1 MSMNDP
7 MQSWVNDL
15 LKMLGGAGGGG
26 AWLEIARSMAYS
38 VATDGEP
45 EANPDP
51 LERMRL
57 EELARVAELHV
68 SQVTGLTTA
77 AGGRAAA
84 FTAVGRGV
92 WAQRAVAAYQPWV
105 EQLAASLE
113 AGAPAGGDAVL
124 PDLPDF
130 PDLGGGGVEELMGR
144 IAGAAG
150 PLIVGS
156 QFGSAIGHLARR
168 ALGQYALPLSWPD
181 GDLLVVPQNVTAFID
196 DWSLPQDNAD
206 LWVCVH
212 ELTSHAVLTLPHVRA
227 AIARQLD
234 SLVSETAGMQRSLLD
249 RLAGQAGDPE
259 SLQHLM
265 EDPESLLADLMVP
278 DRHNTSDRLTALTTA
293 VGGYVD
299 HVTAQVVT
307 ALTGSTGTVSEAWYR
322 YRVAEDAPEQAA
334 GALLGLDVGREQ
346 VDRGAAFVAGV
357 CERAGDD
364 GLARLW
370 ESEHTLPT
378 PAEVDAPGLWLER
391 ISLPE
396 LGRSGE
402 AQGPDPD

>member
-26 AWLEIARSMAYS
+26 AWLEIARTMAHS

-45 EANPDP
+45 EGNPDP
-51 LERMRL
+51 LERIRI
-57 EELARVAELHV
+57 EELARVAELHLA
-68 SQVTGLTTA
+68 QVVGLALPPTTL
-77 AGGRAAA
+77 G
-84 FTAVGRGV
+84 AVGRGM
-92 WAQRAVAAYQPWV
+92 WAQRAIAAYRPWV
-105 EQLAASLE
+105 ERLASSLE
-113 AGAPAGGDAVL
+113 APAEGGGSASSTL
-124 PDLPDF
+124 PDLT
-130 PDLGGGGVEELMGR
+130 GGGVEELMGR

-168 ALGQYALPLSWPD
+168 ALGQYALPLSWPE
-181 GDLLVVPQNVTAFID
+181 GDLVVVPQNVATFAA
-196 DWSLPQDNAD
+196 DWSLPTDHAE

-212 ELTSHAVLTLPHVRA
+212 ELAAHAVLTRPHVRA
-227 AIARQLD
+227 AIAEQLD
-234 SLVSETAGMQRSLLD
+234 ALVSETAGMQRSIID
-249 RLAGQAGDPE
+249 RLAGQAGDAE

-293 VGGYVD
+293 VGGYTD

-307 ALTGSTGTVSEAWYR
+307 ALTGSGGAVTEAWYR

-334 GALLGLDVGREQ
+334 GALLGLDVGREE

-357 CERAGDD
+357 VERAGDE
-364 GLARLW
+364 GLSRLW
-370 ESEHTLPT
+370 ESERTLPT

-391 ISLPE
+391 IALPE
-396 LGRSGE
+396 LDAGAE
-402 AQGPDPD
+402 

>member
-26 AWLEIARSMAYS
+26 AWLEIARTMAHS

-45 EANPDP
+45 EGNPDP
-51 LERMRL
+51 LERIRI
-57 EELARVAELHV
+57 EELARVAELHLA
-68 SQVTGLTTA
+68 QVVGLALPPTTI
-77 AGGRAAA
+77 G
-84 FTAVGRGV
+84 AVGRGM
-92 WAQRAVAAYQPWV
+92 WAQRAIAAYQPWV
-105 EQLAASLE
+105 EQLASSLE
-113 AGAPAGGDAVL
+113 PPAAGGVATL
-124 PDLPDF
+124 PDLQD
-130 PDLGGGGVEELMGR
+130 GGIEELMGR

-181 GDLLVVPQNVTAFID
+181 GDLVVVPQNVAAFAA
-196 DWSLPQDNAD
+196 DWSLPTDHAE

-212 ELTSHAVLTLPHVRA
+212 ELAAHAVLTRPHVRT
-227 AIARQLD
+227 AIAEQLD
-234 SLVSETAGMQRSLLD
+234 ALVSETAGMQRSIID
-249 RLAGQAGDPE
+249 KLAGQAGDAE

-293 VGGYVD
+293 VGGYTD
-299 HVTAQVVT
+299 HVTAQVVA
-307 ALTGSTGTVSEAWYR
+307 ALTGSGGAVAEAWYR

-357 CERAGDD
+357 VERAGDE

-370 ESEHTLPT
+370 ESERTLPT

-391 ISLPE
+391 IALPE
-396 LGRSGE
+396 LDDGAE
-402 AQGPDPD
+402 

>member
-1 MSMNDP
+1 MGMNDP

-15 LKMLGGAGGGG
+15 LKMLGGAGGAG
-26 AWLEIARSMAYS
+26 AWLEIARTMAHS

-45 EANPDP
+45 ESNPDP
-51 LERMRL
+51 LERIRL

-68 SQVTGLTTA
+68 AQVTGLSTTA
-77 AGGRAAA
+77 AGPVT
-84 FTAVGRGV
+84 FSAVGRGM
-92 WAQRAVAAYQPWV
+92 WAQRAIAAYRPWV
-105 EQLAASLE
+105 ERLASSLE
-113 AGAPAGGDAVL
+113 PPASTVGETL
-124 PDLPDF
+124 PDLT
-130 PDLGGGGVEELMGR
+130 GGGVEELMGR

-168 ALGQYALPLSWPD
+168 ALGQYALPLAWPGG
-181 GDLLVVPQNVTAFID
+181 GDLLVVPQNVAVFAA
-196 DWSLPQDNAD
+196 DWSLPAD
-206 LWVCVH
+206 HAELWVCVH
-212 ELTSHAVLTLPHVRA
+212 ELAAHAVLTLPHVRTA
-227 AIARQLD
+227 VAEQLD
-234 SLVSETAGMQRSLLD
+234 ALVGETAGMQRSILD

-299 HVTAQVVT
+299 HITTRVVT
-307 ALTGSTGTVSEAWYR
+307 SLTGSAGAVAEAWYR

-346 VDRGAAFVAGV
+346 VDRGAAFVSGV
-357 CERAGDD
+357 VERAGED

-370 ESEHTLPT
+370 ESDRTLPT
-378 PAEVDAPGLWLER
+378 PAEIDAPGLWLER

-396 LGRSGE
+396 IGE
-402 AQGPDPD
+402 AGPDGDDED